1 MPTFLVDRLF
11 DRRMTPVRVAVL
23 SALSA
28 GYIFLV
34 ADIGHPGHGGW
45 LVLLA
50 ALVVSWGSPR
60 WPLVCALCQT
70 GLLALGEVL
79 GADTVVPLKVLASF
93 ALFELAMRTTGKW
106 LAVTGLALGA
116 VYLAAGIA
124 HSDKDVAG
132 VVFQTAVVVGG
143 PMVLGAFIGGVRARA
158 GLAEQRAAEQERLR
172 HSEARM
178 ARVAERTAIARE
190 LHDLVAHHVAS
201 IVLRAGVARHL
212 LPSDGD
218 PRIREVLDDVHDT
231 GSSALTDLRRLVT
244 VLRDP
249 ATSETAGGDLVD
261 PAELPIAISAAVER
275 ARQSGLAVDA
285 TVDPA
290 LSGLDPVTG
299 LAVLRFIQEGLA
311 NVVKHAGPASAVTLS
326 ATVRDDT
333 VGLSLVDDGSG
344 VSTDPAPDRAEGERH
359 GLIGMRERIELLG
372 GTLRAGPEGGGWR
385 LAAGLPATATLGDPV
400 DGSDGT
406 GDAEHSGRSGD
417 SPGSGGSGDSR
428 GSGSSGDAAAPAF
441 PPP

>member
-1 MPTFLVDRLF
+1 MPTFLA
-11 DRRMTPVRVAVL
+11 DRRFGRWMTPVRIAVL

-28 GYIFLV
+28 GYVFLV
-34 ADIGHPGHGGW
+34 ADIGHPGYGGW
-45 LVLLA
+45 LLLLA

-60 WPLVCALCQT
+60 WPLVCALCQA
-70 GLLALGEVL
+70 GLLALGETL

-93 ALFELAMRTTGKW
+93 ALFELAARKTGKP
-106 LAVTGLALGA
+106 LAVAGIVLGA

-143 PMVLGAFIGGVRARA
+143 PMVLGAYLGGVRARA
-158 GLAEQRAAEQERLR
+158 GLAEERAAQQERLR

-231 GSSALTDLRRLVT
+231 GSSAMTDLRRLVT

-249 ATSETAGGDLVD
+249 STSETAGGDLVD
-261 PAELPIAISAAVER
+261 PGELPIAIAAAVDR

-290 LSGLDPVTG
+290 LSGLDAVTG
-299 LAVLRFIQEGLA
+299 LAVLRFVQEGLA
-311 NVVKHAGPASAVTLS
+311 NVLKHAGPASAGD
-326 ATVRDDT
+326 A
-333 VGLSLVDDGSG
+333 
-344 VSTDPAPDRAEGERH
+344 
-359 GLIGMRERIELLG
+359 LG
-372 GTLRAGPEGGGWR
+372 GRAGRHRPAQPRRRRRRCSRRPLARQGRGRAARSDRYAGTHRVARRNVARGPRGHRMAARGRAPRYRDAGRPGSR
-385 LAAGLPATATLGDPV
+385 LAHRVRVKPTGVLALGTRCLTPRSPV
-400 DGSDGT
+400 
-406 GDAEHSGRSGD
+406 GRMEFPLAP
-417 SPGSGGSGDSR
+417 PGSG
-428 GSGSSGDAAAPAF
+428 
-441 PPP
+441 